1 MSVVVNAEN
10 HYKHRL
16 ARFRRPLYS
25 DQEQLTIGLP
35 LIVLF
40 FTYVFLLIP
49 VVL

>member
-1 MSVVVNAEN
+1 MIYPACEN

-16 ARFRRPLYS
+16 ARLRRPLYN
-25 DQEQLTIGLP
+25 DNEQLAIGLP

-49 VVL
+49 VFL